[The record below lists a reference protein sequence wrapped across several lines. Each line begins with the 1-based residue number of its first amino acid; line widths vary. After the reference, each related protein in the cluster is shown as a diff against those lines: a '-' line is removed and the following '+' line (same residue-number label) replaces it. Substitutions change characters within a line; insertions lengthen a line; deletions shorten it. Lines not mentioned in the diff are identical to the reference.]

1 MKPLF
6 KFNYLESAIILLLLG
21 NFLLGASYIAMLPIW
36 EGFDETSHFSYIQL
50 VADNRELPLDRKDPI
65 SSDVERYYDYA
76 PIPHALSSKLKSS
89 DRLTYKSFF
98 LKSDKF
104 I

>member
-65 SSDVERYYDYA
+65 SYDVERYYDYA

-98 LKSDKF
+98 LK
-104 I
+104 